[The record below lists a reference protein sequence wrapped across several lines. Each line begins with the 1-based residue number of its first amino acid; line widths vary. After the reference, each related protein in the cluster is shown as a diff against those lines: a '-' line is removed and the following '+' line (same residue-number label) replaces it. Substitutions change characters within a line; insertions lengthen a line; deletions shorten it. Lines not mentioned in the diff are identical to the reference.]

1 MSLNSTGWPGIALQI
16 RAKCQHR
23 PKWTVVSRGV
33 NEVKSSGG
41 LVQSPMLQE
50 NQILSPNVSTESVT
64 HCQRANSAMNSCNT
78 RWLSCTFLSDVFS
91 PDLAICAHSA
101 RRTAL

>member
-1 MSLNSTGWPGIALQI
+1 MSLNSTGWPGIAPQI

-50 NQILSPNVSTESVT
+50 NQILPPMSQLNLSPI
-64 HCQRANSAMNSCNT
+64 ASAPT
-78 RWLSCTFLSDVFS
+78 
-91 PDLAICAHSA
+91 PP
-101 RRTAL
+101 